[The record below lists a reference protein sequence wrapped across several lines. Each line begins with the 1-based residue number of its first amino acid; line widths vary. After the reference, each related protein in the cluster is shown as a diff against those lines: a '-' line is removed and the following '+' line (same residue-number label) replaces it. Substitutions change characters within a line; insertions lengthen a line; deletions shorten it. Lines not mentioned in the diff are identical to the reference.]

1 MISVKWLL
9 RISIL
14 YKTHQ
19 WPKLRK
25 WSHNESKWYFNKFSH
40 YFFTKRT
47 GTTNGN
53 LKGLYTLTS
62 TVIQVWG
69 PEVIILHFLI
79 PILYSP
85 VAGLFGVSS
94 VHVKQVFSFCC
105 CGVMLKLVYSCKM
118 IGPFLCTD
126 SNFRWPVKGWN
137 AIVCANSIMGIQ
149 AVLYEGTVRRN
160 WNEEIE

>member
-1 MISVKWLL
+1 MTKIKEMV
-9 RISIL
+9 
-14 YKTHQ
+14 T
-19 WPKLRK
+19 
-25 WSHNESKWYFNKFSH
+25 HNESKWYFNKFSH
-40 YFFTKRT
+40 YVYRKRI
-47 GTTNGN
+47 GTTNEN
-53 LKGLYTLTS
+53 LNFDLRFKGLNTLTS

-85 VAGLFGVSS
+85 VTGLFGVSS

-126 SNFRWPVKGWN
+126 SNFRWPVKGWD

-160 WNEEIE
+160 WTKK

>member
-1 MISVKWLL
+1 MNLNDTSTNSPTTSLGNVQVPLIGIW
-9 RISIL
+9 IL
-14 YKTHQ
+14 I
-19 WPKLRK
+19 L
-25 WSHNESKWYFNKFSH
+25 EF
-40 YFFTKRT
+40 
-47 GTTNGN
+47 
-53 LKGLYTLTS
+53 KGLYTLTS

-69 PEVIILHFLI
+69 PEVIILQFLI

-85 VAGLFGVSS
+85 VTGLFGVSS

-137 AIVCANSIMGIQ
+137 AIVCANRIMGIQ

-160 WNEEIE
+160 WKEEIE